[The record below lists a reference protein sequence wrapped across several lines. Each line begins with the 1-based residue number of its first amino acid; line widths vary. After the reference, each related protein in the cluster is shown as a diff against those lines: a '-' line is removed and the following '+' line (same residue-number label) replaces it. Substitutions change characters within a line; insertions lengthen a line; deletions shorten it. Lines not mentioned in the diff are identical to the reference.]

1 MPDIESLLTRWQSA
15 GVLDATN
22 ASRIRA
28 WESEQKHPTGIRW
41 QGIVALILG
50 AILLASG
57 IVLFVSAHWDE
68 FGPGARLT
76 LVLAIVALFH
86 LAGAYT
92 RAGFRAL
99 SAALHAVGTASTGA
113 AIALVGQIFNIQ
125 EHWPAAILLWALAAL
140 AGWALLHDEAQE
152 TLTLLLIPAWLLSE
166 LAFATQNHTGQ
177 NVYIGRFLFAWSI
190 LYLTLFLGTK
200 RKAVQGILFAVGA
213 IASIL
218 SVVYMLE
225 SWTSWGDQPSLPFYV
240 KFWSWIVIAALPLV
254 AAVFRFGKSFVP
266 VAAAVLVAALLP
278 WCNRTWVTRSQFP
291 NARPIWYTQSEP
303 NIFAHA
309 LVAAF
314 AIFIIWWG
322 VRQASK
328 SLVNLGIVGFAITVV
343 WFYFSNILDK
353 LGRSLGLIALGIL
366 FLAGGWAL
374 ERMRRRLIAQM
385 SPPTAAIE
393 TTGEAAQ

>member
-1 MPDIESLLTRWQSA
+1 LAIGRRPRREPI
-15 GVLDATN
+15 AT
-22 ASRIRA
+22 RIRA
-28 WESEQKHPTGIRW
+28 WESQQKHPTGIRW

-57 IVLFVSAHWDE
+57 VVLFVSAHWDE

-76 LVLAIVALFH
+76 IVLAMVALFH

-92 RAGFRAL
+92 RASFRSL
-99 SAALHAVGTASTGA
+99 STALHAVGTASTGA

-140 AGWALLHDEAQE
+140 AGWALLHDEAQQ

-166 LAFATQNHTGQ
+166 LAYYSQSHIGQ
-177 NVYIGRFLFAWSI
+177 SVYHRPLPLRVVRSLSHVLSRHEAQSSAGNSLRCRGRRSHSRRRLHAGKLGLVGRTNVPPAPCQILELGRDCRSAPVC
-190 LYLTLFLGTK
+190 
-200 RKAVQGILFAVGA
+200 R
-213 IASIL
+213 
-218 SVVYMLE
+218 
-225 SWTSWGDQPSLPFYV
+225 
-240 KFWSWIVIAALPLV
+240 ALPLRQKLHPCWRRRPGCRCFAV
-254 AAVFRFGKSFVP
+254 VQPHIGGALQLSAA
-266 VAAAVLVAALLP
+266 
-278 WCNRTWVTRSQFP
+278 RTQIPTRRASQL
-291 NARPIWYTQSEP
+291 SL
-303 NIFAHA
+303 AHA

-314 AIFIIWWG
+314 AIFLIWWG

-328 SLVNLGIVGFAITVV
+328 ALVNLGIVGFAITVV

-353 LGRSLGLIALGIL
+353 FGRSLGLIGLGIL

-385 SPPTAAIE
+385 SPSTAATE
-393 TTGEAAQ
+393 VVQ